1 MRDRRSNP
9 RRIGDRVQMSKS
21 PNLLAASRLSGWR
34 MAGPG
39 GFRNVAEGV
48 VESFGGPGLFWY
60 AEELFD
66 DLVLT
71 VEWRL
76 SLLDDNSGLFLRCP
90 PLADSP
96 QPAIEHGYEIQID
109 DRGLD
114 PEKQSLES
122 PLHFTGAIYQLAP
135 AVRFASRPVGQWN
148 RFEVHAIGSTIS
160 VVLNGEEVSRLEGA
174 SRQPVGHIGLQ
185 NHHAGSAVQ
194 FRNLL
199 VARP

>member
-1 MRDRRSNP
+1 MRDRRSNL

-21 PNLLAASRLSGWR
+21 PNLLAAGRLSGWR

-39 GFRNVAEGV
+39 GFRNVTEGV

-60 AEELFD
+60 AEEFFD

-76 SLLDDNSGLFLRCP
+76 SSLDDNSGVFLRSP

-109 DRGLD
+109 DRGYD
-114 PEKQSLES
+114 PEKQVLES
-122 PLHFTGAIYQLAP
+122 LLHFTGAIYQLAP
-135 AVRFASRPVGQWN
+135 AVRFASRPVG
-148 RFEVHAIGSTIS
+148 HGTGSRCMPS
-160 VVLNGEEVSRLEGA
+160 DQR
-174 SRQPVGHIGLQ
+174 
-185 NHHAGSAVQ
+185 
-194 FRNLL
+194 
-199 VARP
+199 